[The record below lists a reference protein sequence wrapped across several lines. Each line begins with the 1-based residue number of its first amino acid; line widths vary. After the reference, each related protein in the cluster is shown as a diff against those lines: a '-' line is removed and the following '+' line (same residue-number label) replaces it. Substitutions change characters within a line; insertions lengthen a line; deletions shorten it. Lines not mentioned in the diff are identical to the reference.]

1 MNRIQNKD
9 CGRLDRKTK
18 RILNNYRLSERRR
31 EIKSQRLDDLEDD
44 LGPMA
49 DIQLHKTKCKCVL
62 KTHDKEQVLTIFDIH
77 KKHLNRS
84 EV

>member
-1 MNRIQNKD
+1 MV
-9 CGRLDRKTK
+9 
-18 RILNNYRLSERRR
+18 LNNYRISERRR
-31 EIKSQRLDDLEDD
+31 EINSQRLDDLGPLEDVK
-44 LGPMA
+44 
-49 DIQLHKTKCKCVL
+49 LHKTKCKCVL